1 MTGLWRKL
9 RLVLLALVGLG
20 YLVLDYLASSSS
32 QPPVYAVLIGA
43 IPLTVG
49 VIAACWNSAFRWP
62 AMLLCLGGLLAIAL
76 NFDRLLQHAAWLYFF
91 QHAGIMIGLGIM
103 FGSTLGSH
111 EGALCSRIARTAVAE
126 PLDARYQHYTWKVT
140 LAWAIYFFTSAFISL
155 LLFAF
160 TPLAWWALFASLLTP
175 VSLGLMFGG
184 EYLIRLRAL
193 PDQPHF
199 SIAQT
204 IRSYRKYTQSRD
216 AAK

>member
-1 MTGLWRKL
+1 MTGLWSKL
-9 RLVLLALVGLG
+9 RLVLLVAAGAG
-20 YLVLDYLASSSS
+20 YLILDYMASSSS

-43 IPLTVG
+43 IPLTTG
-49 VIAACWNSAFRWP
+49 VVAVCWNSSFRWP
-62 AMLLCLGGLLAIAL
+62 AMLLCLGGLVAIAL
-76 NFDRLLQHAAWLYFF
+76 NFDRLLTHAAWLSFF
-91 QHAGIMIGLGIM
+91 QYVGIMIGLGIM

-126 PLDARYQHYTWKVT
+126 PLDAHYLHYTWKVT
-140 LAWAIYFFTSAFISL
+140 LAWTLYFAASALVSL

-160 TPLAWWALFASLLTP
+160 APLAWWALFASLLTP

-193 PDQPHF
+193 PGQPHF

-204 IRSYRKYTQSRD
+204 IRAYRQYTQSRD
-216 AAK
+216 AAE